1 MGVDINNLVKV
12 TGRRNIELAMRLVSN
27 VASQRVFYTDLNG
40 LQVSSTAAPVQLIEP
55 AGLATGLAELA
66 HLAELVTPAELSEAA
81 TRNELNGPKLVTL
94 PSRSV

>member
-27 VASQRVFYTDLNG
+27 VGSQRVFYTDLNG
-40 LQVSSTAAPVQLIEP
+40 LQVSSTAAPVQLTEP
-55 AGLATGLAELA
+55 AGRATE
-66 HLAELVTPAELSEAA
+66 LAELVTPAELSEAA
-81 TRNELNGPKLVTL
+81 TRNELNDPKLVTL

>member
-27 VASQRVFYTDLNG
+27 VGSQRVFYTDLNG
-40 LQVSSTAAPVQLIEP
+40 LQVSSTAAPVQLTEP
-55 AGLATGLAELA
+55 AGRATELAE
-66 HLAELVTPAELSEAA
+66 LAELVTPAELSEAA